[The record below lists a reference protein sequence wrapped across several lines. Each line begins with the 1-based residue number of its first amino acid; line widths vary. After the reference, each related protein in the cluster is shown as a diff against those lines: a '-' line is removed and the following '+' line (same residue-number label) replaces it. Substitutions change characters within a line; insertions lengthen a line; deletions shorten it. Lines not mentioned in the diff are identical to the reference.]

1 MRGGQ
6 RLQVSVFVLCTQFTC
21 CSTKVPVQ
29 KYQYKSTNTD
39 TRCGRSYSGCES
51 RGGKQ
56 LFGAAGAELIREV
69 CPHTTCLSR
78 KYICVLML
86 LYVSSCRW
94 GGALARCV
102 LMLLYMCPH
111 TACPA
116 LRPSVY
122 VSAYCY
128 RCVRILL
135 YMCPHTA
142 IYLSSYCY
150 ICVLILVY
158 MCPHTTFP
166 SYNYMCPHWAICVLI
181 LYTYYCVGEG
191 GSCVGT
197 GC

>member
-1 MRGGQ
+1 MY
-6 RLQVSVFVLCTQFTC
+6 FVL
-21 CSTKVPVQ
+21 SLLAVVQ
-29 KYQYKSTNTD
+29 NYQYKSTNTD

-69 CPHTTCLSR
+69 CPHTTCLSC
-78 KYICVLML
+78 KYIWVLML
-86 LYVSSCRW
+86 LYVSSYCW
-94 GGALARCV
+94 GGATVRCV
-102 LMLLYMCPH
+102 LILLYMCPH

-116 LRPSVY
+116 SRPSIY

-142 IYLSSYCY
+142 IYLSACCY

-158 MCPHTTFP
+158 MLPHTTFP
-166 SYNYMCPHWAICVLI
+166 SYNCMCPHFI
-181 LYTYYCVGEG
+181 LYTYYSYSTHTTV
-191 GSCVGT
+191 
-197 GC
+197 